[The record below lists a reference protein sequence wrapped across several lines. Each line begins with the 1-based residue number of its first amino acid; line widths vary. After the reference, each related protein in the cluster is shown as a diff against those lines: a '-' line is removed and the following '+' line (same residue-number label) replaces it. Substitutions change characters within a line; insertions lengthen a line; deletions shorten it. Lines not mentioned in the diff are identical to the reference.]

1 MPMPED
7 YFDDLTSFFKLQ
19 DYCNPNNFQ
28 GDINPT
34 STSRDIKE
42 AYQDCIGWEED
53 QDFTCSLVSHHS
65 YVTDS

>member
-19 DYCNPNNFQ
+19 DYCNPNNFLE
-28 GDINPT
+28 DTNPT

-42 AYQDCIGWEED
+42 AY
-53 QDFTCSLVSHHS
+53 
-65 YVTDS
+65 